1 MVIKCVFMLKQDS
14 IVNILRKHRLLKCV
28 HSCPLSKICANQLGS
43 VDGSIEGNMTEEMM
57 SRMEDLLEKMD
68 GVLLATWNIVYLSKF
83 EAEEENGPAGIGGP
97 ATEWERD

>member
-1 MVIKCVFMLKQDS
+1 
-14 IVNILRKHRLLKCV
+14 
-28 HSCPLSKICANQLGS
+28 
-43 VDGSIEGNMTEEMM
+43 M

-68 GVLLATWNIVYLSKF
+68 GVLLATGNIVYLSKF